1 MNQNFRY
8 STLGVLLIVL
18 LISAC
23 KTTGGLSTKEALLRF
38 QPTKG
43 DQYKMAMQM
52 SMMMEG
58 PQAMTMTM
66 SMDNDIKIND
76 VDKDGSF
83 YLDNILKKI
92 GMSMNNPMMNMNYD
106 SSDPNMD
113 DPTAAEMHKTMG
125 AMLDKSIVSK
135 LSNRGELL
143 EAPNYDEIFGDNPE
157 MAGQVDQMNQSLES
171 TFITYPENAV
181 KVGDSW
187 EATSEIA
194 GQVPMTQNFTYTVK
208 EITPT
213 NVILSVN
220 GTIDLSPEAMM
231 SGKGDFNGEMNINR
245 LDGMVQLSTMKQNL
259 NMSVMGMD
267 MKTSTDINLTMTKQ
281 GK

>member
-1 MNQNFRY
+1 MNLNFRY

-18 LISAC
+18 IISAC

-43 DQYKMAMQM
+43 DQYKMGMQM

-66 SMDNDIKIND
+66 TMDNDLKVNG

-106 SSDPNMD
+106 SSNPNMD
-113 DPTAAEMHKTMG
+113 DPTSAEMHKTMG
-125 AMLDKSIVSK
+125 AMIDKSMVSK

-157 MAGQVDQMNQSLES
+157 MAGQIDQMNQSLES

-187 EATSEIA
+187 DATSEIA

-208 EITPT
+208 EITAT

-231 SGKGDFNGEMNINR
+231 SGKGDFNGEMTINR

>member
-1 MNQNFRY
+1 MNLNFRY

-18 LISAC
+18 ILSAC

-66 SMDNDIKIND
+66 SMDNDLQVNG

-83 YLDNILKKI
+83 YLDNILRKI
-92 GMSMNNPMMNMNYD
+92 GMSMNNPMMNMSYD
-106 SSDPNMD
+106 SSNPNMD
-113 DPTAAEMHKTMG
+113 DPTSAEMHKTMG
-125 AMLDKSIVSK
+125 AMLDKSMVSK

-143 EAPNYDEIFGDNPE
+143 EAPNYDEIFGDNPD
-157 MAGQVDQMNQSLES
+157 MAGQIDQMNQSLES

-187 EATSEIA
+187 DATSEIA
-194 GQVPMTQNFTYTVK
+194 GQVPMTQNFKYTVK

-231 SGKGDFNGEMNINR
+231 SGKGDFNGEMTINR